1 MKRKAKE
8 RQKSGSANASNATAD
23 VVSKDQHSS
32 LSIIATQNGKQLQK
46 SNGFPSSTAPPAAV
60 KQQMVRYKIGTPSTG
75 NAPSCSSSSNNNIN
89 GNGSDSGDDQMKLI
103 ASVEMTFKSTGG
115 AGGAG
120 GTIIHQKIETTTEQ
134 GSTTKLVSKS
144 KSRSPI
150 AVCVLHNM
158 ESHIR

>member
-1 MKRKAKE
+1 
-8 RQKSGSANASNATAD
+8 
-23 VVSKDQHSS
+23 
-32 LSIIATQNGKQLQK
+32 
-46 SNGFPSSTAPPAAV
+46 
-60 KQQMVRYKIGTPSTG
+60 MVRYKIGTPSTG

-89 GNGSDSGDDQMKLI
+89 GSDSGDDQMKLI
-103 ASVEMTFKSTGG
+103 ASVEMTFKST
-115 AGGAG
+115 GGAG

-150 AVCVLHNM
+150 AVCVLFCIIYI